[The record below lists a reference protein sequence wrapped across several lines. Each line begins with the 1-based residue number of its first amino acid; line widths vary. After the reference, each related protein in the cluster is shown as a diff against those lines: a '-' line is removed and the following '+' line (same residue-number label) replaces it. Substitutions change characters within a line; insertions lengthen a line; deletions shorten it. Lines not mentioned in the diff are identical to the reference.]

1 MLSFFVLVPIFI
13 VVIKL
18 FKYIYIET
26 HNTPNNKDINESIQ
40 FRESNYF
47 DIFMIIFYV
56 CIFFLLLT
64 LAIIELL
71 RKKR

>member
-64 LAIIELL
+64 LAFIELL

>member
-26 HNTPNNKDINESIQ
+26 HNTPHNKDINESIQ

-47 DIFMIIFYV
+47 DIFMIIFYI

-64 LAIIELL
+64 LAFIKLL

>member
-1 MLSFFVLVPIFI
+1 MSSFFVLVLIFI

-47 DIFMIIFYV
+47 DIFMSIFYICV
-56 CIFFLLLT
+56 FFLLLT
-64 LAIIELL
+64 LAFIELL